1 MVPKNKTLLICT
13 VLLIAFLVPFASA
26 EVLKP
31 DMVDFNKTI
40 TFSDLGLTGQEDV
53 QIWVGTDL
61 VERGNTSGADI
72 LYQPISAD
80 YHVVTRPTLMS
91 RWLNNPALFLTDAVE
106 YLLAF
111 AFPLFIIFGF
121 IAILFGLAGY
131 GRRRY

>member
-1 MVPKNKTLLICT
+1 MKNKIGIFGIA
-13 VLLIAFLVPFASA
+13 LLIALFVPFGSA

-53 QIWVGTDL
+53 QIWVGAEL

-80 YHVVTRPTLMS
+80 YHVVTRPSLAS
-91 RWLNNPALFLTDAVE
+91 RWLNNPALFLTDLLD

-111 AFPLFIIFGF
+111 IFPIFVICGLV
-121 IAILFGLAGY
+121 AILFGLAHI
-131 GRRRY
+131 GRR